1 MVTGLRMLRRTV
13 AWLLMA
19 GALSVTLMGCGSGT
33 SPQAHSAAGTASKS
47 VSVDPGRRH
56 RALSRLHGTVT
67 RITATAL
74 TLKTRRGQSV
84 TVHLTSKTKYRAKK
98 AAADRSQIKPG
109 ISVIVLVR
117 KGSGSPIARVVR
129 VH

>member
-1 MVTGLRMLRRTV
+1 MTELRMLRRMV

-19 GALSVTLMGCGSGT
+19 GALSVMLMGCGSVT
-33 SPQAHSAAGTASKS
+33 SPQAHPAAGTASKA
-47 VSVDPGRRH
+47 VSAHPGRRH
-56 RALSRLHGTVT
+56 RAVSRLRGTVS

-74 TLKTRRGQSV
+74 TLKTRRGRSV

-98 AAADRSQIKPG
+98 SAAARSQIKPG

-117 KGSGSPIARVVR
+117 KGSGSPTARVVR